1 MVYYIEKDSTTLA
14 AITVKI
20 DFSDVFM
27 TVKFD
32 ILNLEV
38 HINHFS
44 LLSSCFQIL
53 QTVNI
58 LTNKLF

>member
-1 MVYYIEKDSTTLA
+1 MVYYIEKDSSTLA

-20 DFSDVFM
+20 GFSDVFL

-44 LLSSCFQIL
+44 LLSTRC
-53 QTVNI
+53 
-58 LTNKLF
+58 